1 MVSERGNKKTR
12 RRRENS
18 EKIKTTER
26 KMQRECKLQIERV
39 CLYLV
44 GGVKKKEN
52 IESITKLK
60 LKVLFVFKIKSA
72 EKTNKLLENQIL

>member
-44 GGVKKKEN
+44 GGVKKKEKYREYN
-52 IESITKLK
+52 KI
-60 LKVLFVFKIKSA
+60 KIKS
-72 EKTNKLLENQIL
+72 TFCVQN